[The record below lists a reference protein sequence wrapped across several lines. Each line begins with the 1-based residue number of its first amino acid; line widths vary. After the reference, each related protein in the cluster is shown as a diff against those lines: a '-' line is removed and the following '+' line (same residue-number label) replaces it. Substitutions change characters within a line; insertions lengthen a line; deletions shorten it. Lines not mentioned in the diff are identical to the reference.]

1 MGDAGSQFLGH
12 YLAVG
17 ALLLIDSSRTGYS
30 PLLALFIWGV
40 PLLDTIGVMSQRLAE
55 GRSPFVGDRNHLHY
69 KLLGTGISHRQ
80 AVTLLYTAHG
90 LMVCSAY
97 LLRWQSDFILLAV
110 YALFACPILSLFVGG
125 VDGRFF
131 LGRGA
136 ENDAAPDRGPTGE
149 DGWLSALPVKL
160 LGLAVPVFLVASVF
174 LPAHV
179 PRDMGLVAIALCLLV
194 AAGLTVMP
202 TAAPLLVRTGLY
214 VGATVV
220 IYLME
225 QPGPGSLSNIHALLN
240 FFFLALAILI
250 MLGIRFGVKHRF
262 ETTPLDYLMM
272 FLAFTIPFLP
282 EMWIGDI
289 NLSLLTAKLIV
300 MFLAFELLLHA
311 LAERLRQFGLVS
323 LWMLCLL
330 GLRAWW

>member
-1 MGDAGSQFLGH
+1 
-12 YLAVG
+12 
-17 ALLLIDSSRTGYS
+17 
-30 PLLALFIWGV
+30 
-40 PLLDTIGVMSQRLAE
+40 
-55 GRSPFVGDRNHLHY
+55 
-69 KLLGTGISHRQ
+69 
-80 AVTLLYTAHG
+80 
-90 LMVCSAY
+90 
-97 LLRWQSDFILLAV
+97 
-110 YALFACPILSLFVGG
+110 
-125 VDGRFF
+125 
-131 LGRGA
+131 
-136 ENDAAPDRGPTGE
+136 
-149 DGWLSALPVKL
+149 
-160 LGLAVPVFLVASVF
+160 
-174 LPAHV
+174 
-179 PRDMGLVAIALCLLV
+179 
-194 AAGLTVMP
+194 
-202 TAAPLLVRTGLY
+202 
-214 VGATVV
+214 
-220 IYLME
+220 
-225 QPGPGSLSNIHALLN
+225 LN